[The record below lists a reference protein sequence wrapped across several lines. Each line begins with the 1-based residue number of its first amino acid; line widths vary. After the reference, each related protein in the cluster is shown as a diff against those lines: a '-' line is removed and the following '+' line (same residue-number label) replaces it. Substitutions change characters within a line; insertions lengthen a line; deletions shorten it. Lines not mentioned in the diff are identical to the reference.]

1 MPLPRAA
8 ERARRVAWTKPLQ
21 PPRVG
26 GGFKE
31 HGKETDPMS
40 EGTKEQM
47 TEGAVVVGRTGS
59 VTFWHGC
66 VILA

>member
-1 MPLPRAA
+1 MQQNAH
-8 ERARRVAWTKPLQ
+8 VAWLGPNSSD
-21 PPRVG
+21 PHEW